1 MLSGIL
7 ATLLERD
14 LQKLQQEIEAYQDE
28 QTLWRI
34 APGIS
39 NSAGNLCLHL
49 LGNLNTY
56 IGAQLGHSGYVRH
69 RELEFSAKYVP
80 RAELLAGITET
91 RRVVANALA
100 VVSEEQLAAEYP
112 TPVFDA
118 PASLAQFLVH
128 LATHL
133 TYHLGQINY
142 HRRLL
147 ATLMASG
154 TTPEKPTAKE

>member
-69 RELEFSAKYVP
+69 RELEFSAKDVP
-80 RAELLAGITET
+80 KAELLAGIAET

-100 VVSEEQLAAEYP
+100 VVSEKQLAADYL

-147 ATLMASG
+147 DTL
-154 TTPEKPTAKE
+154 TTIETIPEKPTAKE

>member
-56 IGAQLGHSGYVRH
+56 IGAQLGGH
-69 RELEFSAKYVP
+69 R
-80 RAELLAGITET
+80 
-91 RRVVANALA
+91 
-100 VVSEEQLAAEYP
+100 
-112 TPVFDA
+112 
-118 PASLAQFLVH
+118 
-128 LATHL
+128 
-133 TYHLGQINY
+133 
-142 HRRLL
+142 
-147 ATLMASG
+147 
-154 TTPEKPTAKE
+154 